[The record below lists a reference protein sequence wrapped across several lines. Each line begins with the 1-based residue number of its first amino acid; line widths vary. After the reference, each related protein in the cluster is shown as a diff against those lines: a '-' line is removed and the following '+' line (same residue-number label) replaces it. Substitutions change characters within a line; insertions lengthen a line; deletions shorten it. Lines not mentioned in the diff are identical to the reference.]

1 VKGIAQQFDRNSSIR
16 TYHYAS
22 INNTQELTVHNNLI
36 EMAVKV
42 FCRRDTTTNHYA
54 SINQNLPPMLS
65 SCLIN
70 GFQCIPKSGNRNPVR
85 RIFESSNIQYK
96 DHIPFSMV
104 SSKRWKMPNPSLLSN
119 NMTIFHHFY
128 TMSKYKRS

>member
-42 FCRRDTTTNHYA
+42 LVGETLLLTIMLQLTMHN
-54 SINQNLPPMLS
+54 NLPPMLS

-70 GFQCIPKSGNRNPVR
+70 GIQCIPKNGNRNPVR

-104 SSKRWKMPNPSLLSN
+104 SSKR
-119 NMTIFHHFY
+119 
-128 TMSKYKRS
+128 